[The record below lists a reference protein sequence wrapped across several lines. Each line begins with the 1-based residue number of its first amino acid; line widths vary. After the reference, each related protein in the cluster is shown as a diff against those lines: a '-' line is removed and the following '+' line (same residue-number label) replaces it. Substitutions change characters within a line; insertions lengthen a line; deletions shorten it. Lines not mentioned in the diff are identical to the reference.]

1 MQRLYLLWESHPDT
15 AIDSADELLAAS
27 ADDAGRA
34 GADVIGTEKRASA
47 ELR

>member
-1 MQRLYLLWESHPDT
+1 MQRLYLPWESHPET

-27 ADDAGRA
+27 AHDAGRA
-34 GADVIGTEKRASA
+34 GADVIGTENRASA

>member
-1 MQRLYLLWESHPDT
+1 MQRLYLFWESHPET

>member
-1 MQRLYLLWESHPDT
+1 MRRLYLPWESHPET

-34 GADVIGTEKRASA
+34 GADVIRTEKRASA

>member
-1 MQRLYLLWESHPDT
+1 MRRLYLPWELHPET
-15 AIDSADELLAAS
+15 AIDSADELLAGS

-47 ELR
+47 EL